1 VICRNVTQIRVIG
14 TMVLE
19 ICMKMLRNLIEKLPA
34 KFPATMQT
42 KFIELHPLFSR
53 KGVRFSKGVL

>member
-19 ICMKMLRNLIEKLPA
+19 ICMKMPRNLIEKLPA

-42 KFIELHPLFSR
+42 KFIEVHPLFSQ